1 MLFNSIEFA
10 IFLPLIFTLYWFI
23 FHRNIKIQNLFI
35 VFVSYLFYG
44 WWDWRFLLLI
54 AFTTLASYF
63 SGIGIE
69 VLRRK
74 DNQKMS
80 KYLASANVILNILI
94 LCVFKYFNFFGDNLA
109 KLFSTFGFA
118 LDWFTVDILLPVGI
132 SFYTFQALSYTIDVY
147 KEKIKAT
154 NDIISF
160 FAYVSFF
167 PQLVAGP
174 IDRATNLLPQFTKER
189 HFNYNHAVIGL
200 RLLLWGLFKKV
211 VVADNCAIIAY
222 VIFDD
227 YASAKSS
234 TLLLG

>member
-35 VFVSYLFYG
+35 DFVSYLFYG
-44 WWDWRFLLLI
+44 WLDWRFFLLI

-80 KYLASANVILNILI
+80 KYLASANVILNILR

-118 LDWFTVDILLPVGI
+118 LDWFTVDI
-132 SFYTFQALSYTIDVY
+132 
-147 KEKIKAT
+147 
-154 NDIISF
+154 
-160 FAYVSFF
+160 
-167 PQLVAGP
+167 
-174 IDRATNLLPQFTKER
+174 
-189 HFNYNHAVIGL
+189 
-200 RLLLWGLFKKV
+200 
-211 VVADNCAIIAY
+211 
-222 VIFDD
+222 
-227 YASAKSS
+227 
-234 TLLLG
+234 